1 MIAGAGQAG
10 GRAAEALRAAGFRG
24 AITMIGAERHAPYE
38 RPQLSKAV
46 LQAPDAQVAYL
57 KPANDWLSVL
67 DVDLVT
73 GAEVT
78 ACDAEKRIVSDKAG
92 REFVFDRLL
101 VATGTRPRE
110 LDVLGAAGDKVHYL
124 RNIEDALRL
133 RTHLHAQARVVIIG
147 GGVIGLEAASA
158 AAKLGC
164 AVTVVEGADRLLAR
178 AFPKIVSEVVEA
190 KHRSHGVVFHFGVTV
205 EAVDADG
212 ARLTDGQYLPADVIL
227 VGVGVEPAGG
237 IAHALGLSSGQGIE
251 VDGFGR
257 TRTPDVYCAGDV
269 ALQWSRWHDRK
280 VRVETWANAQ
290 NQAICV
296 AKNMAGSN
304 VEYTDPPWFWT
315 DQYDLNIQ
323 VAGDMLNADEVVRG
337 VIVSGRFSV
346 VALRG
351 GEIVGAAS
359 VNAAKDMA
367 MFRRLVADRAT
378 LDRSDLESPAFD
390 LRRALIKK

>member
-1 MIAGAGQAG
+1 MTSTAMTSTATTGLP
-10 GRAAEALRAAGFRG
+10 GR
-24 AITMIGAERHAPYE
+24 
-38 RPQLSKAV
+38 
-46 LQAPDAQVAYL
+46 
-57 KPANDWLSVL
+57 
-67 DVDLVT
+67 
-73 GAEVT
+73 
-78 ACDAEKRIVSDKAG
+78 
-92 REFVFDRLL
+92 
-101 VATGTRPRE
+101 
-110 LDVLGAAGDKVHYL
+110 
-124 RNIEDALRL
+124 
-133 RTHLHAQARVVIIG
+133 ARVVIIG

-164 AVTVVEGADRLLAR
+164 SVTVVEGADRLLAR